1 MDMPE
6 EDDDAGE
13 DIDNVWLSHS
23 ELAISG
29 RPRATPIVQLPT
41 QRQIIVPESVNP
53 DADCRTS
60 DRPRP
65 SPLQVA
71 AQKGAETWA
80 SLIKSAMTDMPWTQ
94 QSVLLICNLTPYV
107 EDVGLAIVDM
117 RLGSA
122 AVCNLPSERLF
133 YMSIHTDQ
141 SVYEY
146 GLMRLENTLID
157 AWMEKRLLVPGAEF
171 SDTLPELTDAE
182 LQQIPGAA
190 AASGQLDKLKLTIT
204 ERAPP

>member
-1 MDMPE
+1 MDVPE
-6 EDDDAGE
+6 EDDAADQ
-13 DIDNVWLSHS
+13 DIDNVWLAHS

-60 DRPRP
+60 ERPRP
-65 SPLQVA
+65 SQLQVA

-80 SLIKSAMTDMPWTQ
+80 SLIKSAMTDMPWTP

-122 AVCNLPSERLF
+122 AICNLPSERLF

-141 SVYEY
+141 NVYEY

-171 SDTLPELTDAE
+171 SDTLPELTDVE

-190 AASGQLDKLKLTIT
+190 AASGQLDKLKLTVT